1 MTQTSEGDIKRCCI
15 QSINAFELKY
25 DLELG
30 KEKREKLFNYAKYK
44 VGEYYGKGYE
54 EPKNTLSRGEK
65 DYINIIVDICLDKLI
80 KR

>member
-30 KEKREKLFNYAKYK
+30 KDKREKLFNYAKYK
-44 VGEYYGKGYE
+44 VGELRKGYE
-54 EPKNTLSRGEK
+54 EPKNTLSRREEIYK
-65 DYINIIVDICLDKLI
+65 HYS
-80 KR
+80 